1 MYEAYAFFITGLV
14 YELGPPDIG
23 IIQFIFKLN
32 KQQKENKMNVY
43 KEYLSKK
50 ILETVNIEIETGEDF
65 DVTVNFCRDEYN
77 FYLTLLREG
86 EELEFDF
93 IEDRL
98 NLIIYHCCHDKLY
111 YSITEMNEILNFKYA
126 IDMLVELFVANK
138 WYTFVPDLT
147 THNLWKL
154 VEQYKT
160 GELRDYY

>member
-1 MYEAYAFFITGLV
+1 MYEHMFFFITGLV

-98 NLIIYHCCHDKLY
+98 SLIIYHCCHDKLY
-111 YSITEMNEILNFKYA
+111 YSITEMDEILNFKYA

-147 THNLWKL
+147 THNLWEL

-160 GELRDYY
+160 GKLRDYE

>member
-1 MYEAYAFFITGLV
+1 MYEHIFFFITGLV

-77 FYLTLLREG
+77 FYLTLFREG

-93 IEDRL
+93 IDDRL
-98 NLIIYHCCHDKLY
+98 NLIIYHSCHDKLHD
-111 YSITEMNEILNFKYA
+111 SITEMDEILNFKYA

-147 THNLWKL
+147 THNLWEL

-160 GELRDYY
+160 GKLRDYE